1 MKKALS
7 MILVLT
13 MVLALALPAMA
24 AETEIKPSEGASSTD
39 VKATYNAP
47 KDKISGKIY
56 TATIA
61 WEAEKVTGDPLTF
74 TGATTAYVWNPTA
87 MKYEKQD
94 VGEGKSA
101 AAKWTGSAGYVVTV
115 TNKSNAE
122 IAYNVTATNR
132 YNLTLTGSDTDNTKF
147 TTIDNPVSGIT
158 DGNVAGTGKGAAGG
172 QAADVTTGSK
182 TVTYAANDNA
192 STNVSLT
199 NQELVVGTITVKI
212 QTKTTGSN

>member
-74 TGATTAYVWNPTA
+74 TGAVTAYVWNPA
-87 MKYEKQD
+87 SMKYEKQD

-122 IAYNVTATNR
+122 IGYKVTATNT
-132 YNLTLTGSDTDNTKF
+132 YNLTLTGNDADEAAATPIS
-147 TTIDNPVSGIT
+147 NPVPEIT
-158 DGNVAGTGKGAAGG
+158 DENVAGTGKGAAGG
-172 QAADVTTGSK
+172 QAADVTTHSK
-182 TVTYAANDNA
+182 TVTYAANDTA
-192 STNVSLT
+192 TTNGVTSA
-199 NQELVVGTITVKI
+199 NGELVVGKITVTITH
-212 QTKTTGSN
+212 N

>member
-24 AETEIKPSEGASSTD
+24 VETIEPSEGASSTD
-39 VKATYNAP
+39 VKATYKAP
-47 KDKISGKIY
+47 QDKISGNVY

-61 WEAEKVTGDPLTF
+61 WEAAEVTGEALTF
-74 TGATTAYVWNPTA
+74 TGATTAYVWSPDK
-87 MKYEKQD
+87 MQYEQKD
-94 VGEGKSA
+94 NVEGTSA

-122 IAYNVTATNR
+122 IGYKVTATNT
-132 YNLTLTGSDTDNTKF
+132 YNLTLTGNDADEAPATA
-147 TTIDNPVSGIT
+147 IPNPVSEIT
-158 DGNVAGTGKGAAGG
+158 DKNVAGTEKGAANGG
-172 QAADVTTGSK
+172 AAETTKGTK
-182 TVTYAANDNA
+182 AVTYTANDSA

-199 NQELVVGTITVKI
+199 NQELVVGKITVTITH
-212 QTKTTGSN
+212 N

>member
-39 VKATYNAP
+39 VKATYKAP
-47 KDKISGKIY
+47 KNKISGKIY
-56 TATIA
+56 TATIGWTA
-61 WEAEKVTGDPLTF
+61 PTTETALTF
-74 TGATTAYVWNPTA
+74 TGATTAYVWNPTN

-94 VGEGKSA
+94 NVAGASE
-101 AAKWTGSAGYVVTV
+101 AAKWTGSAKYVVTV

-122 IAYNVTATNR
+122 IAYNVTATNP
-132 YNLTLTGSDTDNTKF
+132 YELTLTGSDTDNTTF
-147 TTIDNPVSGIT
+147 TTITNPVSGIT
-158 DGNVAGTGKGAAGG
+158 DENVAGTEKGAANGE
-172 QAADVTTGSK
+172 AAGVTTGSK
-182 TVTYAANDNA
+182 TVTYAANESA
-192 STNVSLT
+192 HTNVSLT